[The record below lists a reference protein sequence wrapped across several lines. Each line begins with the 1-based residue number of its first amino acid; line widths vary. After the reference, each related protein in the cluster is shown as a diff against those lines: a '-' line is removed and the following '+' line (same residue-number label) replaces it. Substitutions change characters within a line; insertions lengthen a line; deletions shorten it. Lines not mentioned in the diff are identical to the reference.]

1 MSGTAFDVRARAE
14 LRAVASKTAACHA
27 ERCNKDRCGLDLT
40 EAPSERVIVDMDCDD
55 LKILDG
61 ESRCDYVFI
70 GREHSNVCV
79 VPIELK
85 SGGLKASAV
94 LNQLAGGAKA
104 ADCWLSPGIPFR
116 FIPVLVHGKK
126 LHRQDLKTLRS
137 QKVKL
142 REQRKQVQLV
152 RCGGSLANALR

>member
-94 LNQLAGGAKA
+94 LSQLAGGATLPTKLGLRRGERRTA
-104 ADCWLSPGIPFR
+104 FRWRATRSPSAKRVPGGVSAR
-116 FIPVLVHGKK
+116 GDACVDHR
-126 LHRQDLKTLRS
+126 LHNVGCR
-137 QKVKL
+137 V
-142 REQRKQVQLV
+142 V
-152 RCGGSLANALR
+152 RAGESG